1 MRILIAD
8 NDARLRSALHLLLG
22 QEPGEALVAESSNL
36 EGLAMQIRDFKPDL
50 VLLDWEL
57 PGRAAAA
64 LLFALNGVDLR
75 PKVIILS
82 SRPEARDIALG
93 IGADGFV
100 YKGDPPEQLLLICRA
115 AMQAP
120 SGGQRASSV
129 GKSE

>member
-8 NDARLRSALHLLLG
+8 KDARLRSALHLLLG
-22 QEPGEALVAESSNL
+22 QEPGEAAVAESSNL
-36 EGLAMQIRDFKPDL
+36 EGLAIQIREFKPDL

-64 LLFALNGVDLR
+64 LLFALNGVDFR

-82 SRPEARDIALG
+82 SRPEARDVALR

-100 YKGDPPEQLLLICRA
+100 YKGDPPEQLLLTCRT
-115 AMQAP
+115 AMQEP
-120 SGGQRASSV
+120 GTGQRSSST
-129 GKSE
+129 GTNG